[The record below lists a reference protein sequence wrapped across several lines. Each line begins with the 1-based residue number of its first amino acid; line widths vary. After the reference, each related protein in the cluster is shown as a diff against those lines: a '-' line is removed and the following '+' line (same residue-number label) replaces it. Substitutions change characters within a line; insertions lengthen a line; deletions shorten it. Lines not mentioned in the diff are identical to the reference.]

1 MTQEYRNPNPTEE
14 EPSQPRGSGF
24 QEYILPRQTVYGF
37 DAGRYFR
44 EISVACALSLLLI
57 ALAIFAPAF
66 FSPQPLL
73 SRLTREAPAL
83 VVACGVAL
91 VIICRQID
99 ISIGSQF

>member
-1 MTQEYRNPNPTEE
+1 MLKRH
-14 EPSQPRGSGF
+14 
-24 QEYILPRQTVYGF
+24 
-37 DAGRYFR
+37 FR
-44 EISVACALSLLLI
+44 EISVASALFLLLLV
-57 ALAIFAPAF
+57 LAIFAPAF

-99 ISIGSQF
+99 ISVGSQFAVCSVCAGLMAAAGWPLAMVLPASILIGAILG